1 MPSDGVRH
9 LIVQASSSIG
19 RAAVSKT
26 AGWGFDSLLACQTR
40 TWRGKNSN
48 AAQQRTFWGIYSE
61 LNMRSQT
68 TRETRS
74 DGDQSHP
81 ILDRL
86 KWLAVALMVGAG
98 VVGNWYFGEHSLL
111 NRVLALVALAVVA
124 GFVILQTDRGRAMWD
139 LAREARTEIRRVV
152 WPTRQETTQTT
163 FMVVLLVLLF
173 ALVLWGLDSLLSWLV
188 SSVIG

>member
-1 MPSDGVRH
+1 MRR
-9 LIVQASSSIG
+9 Q
-19 RAAVSKT
+19 T
-26 AGWGFDSLLACQTR
+26 A
-40 TWRGKNSN
+40 
-48 AAQQRTFWGIYSE
+48 
-61 LNMRSQT
+61 
-68 TRETRS
+68 RETRS
-74 DGDQSHP
+74 DGDQSNP

-98 VVGNWYFGEHSLL
+98 VFGNWYFGEHSLL

-124 GFVILQTDRGRAMWD
+124 GFVIFQTDRGRAMWD

>member
-1 MPSDGVRH
+1 M
-9 LIVQASSSIG
+9 Q
-19 RAAVSKT
+19 K
-26 AGWGFDSLLACQTR
+26 
-40 TWRGKNSN
+40 WRGN
-48 AAQQRTFWGIYSE
+48 AAQQRTSWGTYSE
-61 LNMRSQT
+61 LNMRRQM
-68 TRETRS
+68 TRETRA

-98 VVGNWYFGEHSLL
+98 VFGNWYFGEHSLL
-111 NRVLALVALAVVA
+111 NRVLALVALVAVA